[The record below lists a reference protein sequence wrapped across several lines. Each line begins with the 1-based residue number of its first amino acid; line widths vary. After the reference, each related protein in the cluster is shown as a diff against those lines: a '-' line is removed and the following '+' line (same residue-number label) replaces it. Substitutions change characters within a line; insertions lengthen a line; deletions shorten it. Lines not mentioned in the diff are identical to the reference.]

1 MFLFRKF
8 ESVRHKSWHSL
19 VPVGRAATTRP
30 VDSDELFASSL
41 FNSDVT
47 SDSMMTSSVKQER
60 TLDRD
65 YEADKFFSG
74 RSNYLDSNF
83 MPTT

>member
-1 MFLFRKF
+1 
-8 ESVRHKSWHSL
+8 
-19 VPVGRAATTRP
+19 
-30 VDSDELFASSL
+30 
-41 FNSDVT
+41 
-47 SDSMMTSSVKQER
+47 MMTSSVKQER